1 MSNYFGNI
9 TSDQN
14 LSNMFELNSHIIN
27 DIDFKEALK
36 ICERAYT
43 THARPFEN
51 EESRQKIKDVLRNF
65 YLKSLHSDSEYIIKT
80 GKVLFST
87 CLNMCLNLL
96 ISSLILSITSNFP
109 IALIAFSAISY
120 KLILNSITKNNVIDK
135 QYLDEYEIE
144 MQKHV
149 LKKHSEFEIN
159 TSYSDQSMSDKTD
172 SEGQSSYSQSS
183 RFFTTPERERKPRNS
198 CDTPDSDGSGFTDR
212 ESFSLLEEEL
222 NSPDKRQHSF

>member
-1 MSNYFGNI
+1 MAKFFGN
-9 TSDQN
+9 TKSDQN
-14 LSNMFELNSHIIN
+14 LLSIFRAISNIIKDPN
-27 DIDFKEALK
+27 FKNGLTILK
-36 ICERAYT
+36 RAYT

-65 YLKSLHSDSEYIIKT
+65 YLKSLHSDGEYIIKT

-96 ISSLILSITSNFP
+96 LSSLILSITGNFP

-198 CDTPDSDGSGFTDR
+198 CDTPDSYGSGFTDR